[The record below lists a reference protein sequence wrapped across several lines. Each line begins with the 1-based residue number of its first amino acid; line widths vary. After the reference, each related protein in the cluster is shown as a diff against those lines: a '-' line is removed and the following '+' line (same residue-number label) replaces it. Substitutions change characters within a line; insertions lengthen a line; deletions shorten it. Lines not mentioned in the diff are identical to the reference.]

1 MKTDEL
7 GTSNMN
13 QKQASS
19 RLTNEAEKQINPSVK
34 FDPRQETSE
43 KGSQKER
50 GSHASEPNKTVESAP
65 TVDSTVGGL

>member
-1 MKTDEL
+1 MKTDQM
-7 GTSNMN
+7 GASNTN
-13 QKQASS
+13 QKQASP

-43 KGSQKER
+43 RAAQKER
-50 GSHASEPNKTVESAP
+50 GSHAAEPTKTVESAP